1 MRSKKTLLNT
11 IMALVEEFISIVCAF
26 ILPRLILQVY
36 GSKYNGLTTSISQ
49 FLACAVLLR
58 AGIGGATRAALY
70 KPIAEGNKNKI
81 DSIIKATDNF
91 MKKIAMILLIAIVI
105 MAIVYPFLVKNEFS
119 WFFTFSLFIIIGA
132 STFAE
137 SFFGI
142 TYLIFLQAN
151 QKLWVTSVL
160 KSICMILNVII
171 AVVFLLNGASIHVVK
186 LVSATIY
193 VVYPIVLG
201 IYVRKKYNINKDV
214 EPDNSAIS
222 QRWDAFWHQVAT
234 FITNNTDVIVLTTFT
249 NMLEVSVYSVYN
261 MVTNSLKKIIF
272 SFSNGLEAA
281 FGNMIANN
289 EEKSLKENVSLIEMI
304 VYSISTIAY
313 TCAILLI
320 VQFVSVYTRGI
331 KDVDYL
337 RPVFAYILVLA
348 NFFYSIRM
356 PYQLVIQAAGH
367 YKQTKKGAMVEALIN
382 IIISIILVIK
392 LGIVGVAIGTLV
404 AMLFRT
410 IQLSLYMSKNI
421 VKRNQYIT
429 IIKMIISFIE
439 GAIIIGIINLSHLN
453 MPENYLQWAL
463 NALITGIISLTTVLI
478 ANAVIYHD
486 DFINLITKMKNIFL
500 KRGGKES

>member
-11 IMALVEEFISIVCAF
+11 IMALVEEFVSIICAF

-70 KPIAEGNKNKI
+70 KPIAERNKNKI

-91 MKKIAMILLIAIVI
+91 MKKIAIILLIGII
-105 MAIVYPFLVKNEFS
+105 LMGIVYPFLVKNEFS

-160 KSICMILNVII
+160 KSICMILNVAI
-171 AVVFLLNGASIHVVK
+171 AVIFLLNGASIHIVK

-193 VVYPIVLG
+193 VIYPIVLSL
-201 IYVRKKYNINKDV
+201 YVKKKYNIDKNVK
-214 EPDNSAIS
+214 PDNRAIS

-289 EEKSLKENVSLIEMI
+289 EKKTLAENLSLIEMI
-304 VYSISTIAY
+304 VYSISTIVY

-320 VQFVSVYTRGI
+320 VQFVFVYTKGI
-331 KDVDYL
+331 QDVNYL
-337 RPVFAYILVLA
+337 RPAFAYFLVLA

-367 YKQTKKGAMVEALIN
+367 YKQTKNGAMTEALIN

-392 LGIVGVAIGTLV
+392 LGIVGVAIGTFIS
-404 AMLFRT
+404 MLFRT
-410 IQLSLYMSKNI
+410 LQLSLYMSKNI
-421 VKRNQYIT
+421 INRSQFVT
-429 IIKMIISFIE
+429 IFKIVISFIE
-439 GAIIIGIINLSHLN
+439 GAIVIGVLNLIHLN
-453 MPENYLQWAL
+453 MPENYFQWII
-463 NALITGIISLTTVLI
+463 NALIVGIISLMIVGLG
-478 ANAVIYHD
+478 NALIYHND
-486 DFINLITKMKNIFL
+486 SRNLIRKMKNIFL
-500 KRGGKES
+500 KKTVK